1 MDGLPLLEKNF
12 YNEFPSVRAKTEVEV
27 NECRLCRKITV
38 EGKYVPNFVKTFS
51 DAAFPDD
58 KSFISTRGLIVMP
71 TWLLLNFAGVKGK
84 RTSPFHFF
92 TCSL

>member
-51 DAAFPDD
+51 DAAFPGT
-58 KSFISTRGLIVMP
+58 SFIVI
-71 TWLLLNFAGVKGK
+71 LNFFVLQFNFILPDSIYVQMINFSKD
-84 RTSPFHFF
+84 
-92 TCSL
+92 L